1 MKWFSNVFQMFPT
14 SNWARSQWILLFY
27 SASERHPADGHTIQ
41 WPSCWGDSYNQNGSS
56 SARCVAWRRSSSWK
70 HMKTMTPKVLSI
82 DFYITS
88 NVDNMDEYG
97 WIMMNM
103 VDCGMIMDDY
113 GWLSYAIF
121 SCSHRQ
127 SILWNKNRAAPDV
140 KVSLTG
146 LGRTMTWDIG
156 PVTPHW

>member
-1 MKWFSNVFQMFPT
+1 MKWFSKCFPKCFQLRT
-14 SNWARSQWILLFY
+14 GQG
-27 SASERHPADGHTIQ
+27 ASESYCFTQLQRDTPLDAHTIQ

-82 DFYITS
+82 DFYMTS
-88 NVDNMDEYG
+88 DVDNMDEYG

-103 VDCGMIMDDY
+103 VDCGMIMDDCRM
-113 GWLSYAIF
+113 LFF